1 MKRRV
6 HNLML
11 TLCVVIIFIMGMSI
25 ATASRSFDDRLRAEI
40 KNYVPSVSALCKDG
54 TYSTSKRDT
63 GTCSGHGGVE
73 RWMK

>member
-6 HNLML
+6 HSLL
-11 TLCVVIIFIMGMSI
+11 LAICVIIIVIMGMSI

-40 KNYVPSVSALCKDG
+40 KNYVPGVSALCKDG
-54 TYSTSKRDT
+54 TYSTSKRDN
-63 GTCSGHGGVE
+63 GTCSGSGGVE